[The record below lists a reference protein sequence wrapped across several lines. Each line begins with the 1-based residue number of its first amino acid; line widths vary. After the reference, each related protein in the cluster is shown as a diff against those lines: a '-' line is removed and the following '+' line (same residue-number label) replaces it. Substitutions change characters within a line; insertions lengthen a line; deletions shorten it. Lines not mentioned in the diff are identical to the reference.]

1 MTSSN
6 YDPSVGWMHGAQ
18 MAAFNMQGNDK
29 HIWIMQGM
37 FRANGGRGCVKK
49 PGFSLS
55 EPDSDPS
62 VQLTVEK
69 ILKVKIYFGAGWHL
83 DFRCTHFDLYSPPD
97 FFVRVR

>member
-1 MTSSN
+1 
-6 YDPSVGWMHGAQ
+6 
-18 MAAFNMQGNDK
+18 
-29 HIWIMQGM
+29 M
-37 FRANGGRGCVKK
+37 FRANGGCGCVKK

-97 FFVRVR
+97 FFARDVQWAVRLVVVRASWPGHPRK

>member
-1 MTSSN
+1 MSIFCVVALWVSLTLSSL
-6 YDPSVGWMHGAQ
+6 YPC
-18 MAAFNMQGNDK
+18 QGNDK

-37 FRANGGRGCVKK
+37 FRANGGCGCVKK

-69 ILKVKIYFGAGWHL
+69 ILKVRGQN
-83 DFRCTHFDLYSPPD
+83 
-97 FFVRVR
+97 

>member
-37 FRANGGRGCVKK
+37 FRANGGCGCVKK

-69 ILKVKIYFGAGWHL
+69 DFEGENLLWGRVAFGFSLHT
-83 DFRCTHFDLYSPPD
+83 F
-97 FFVRVR
+97 

>member
-6 YDPSVGWMHGAQ
+6 NDPFVGWMHGAQ

-29 HIWIMQGM
+29 HIWIMQGL
-37 FRANGGRGCVKK
+37 FNGGCGCVKK

-69 ILKVKIYFGAGWHL
+69 ILKVKSTLGQGGIWIFA
-83 DFRCTHFDLYSPPD
+83 THFDLYSPPD

>member
-18 MAAFNMQGNDK
+18 MAAFN
-29 HIWIMQGM
+29 MQGM